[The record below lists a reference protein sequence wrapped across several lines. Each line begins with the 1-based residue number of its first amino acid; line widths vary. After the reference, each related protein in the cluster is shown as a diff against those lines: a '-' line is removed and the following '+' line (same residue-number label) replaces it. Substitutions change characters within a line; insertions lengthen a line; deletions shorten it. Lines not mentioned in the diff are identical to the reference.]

1 MKKKNKRGEK
11 GQFYLLAA
19 IIIIMIIIT
28 FAAVSNYSKK
38 KEITRLYD
46 LGEELEIESMS
57 VLDYG
62 TYSEFDE
69 TTMILLLEGFIEAY
83 ADYGDLERIYFI
95 FGNTENITVMGYQ
108 ELITGEI
115 QVDVGEEISVLQI
128 TKGHTA
134 SEEYSIRGNKVKIII
149 EGDEYE
155 FKLEP
160 GENFYFVIYADV
172 EGETHVVT
180 N

>member
-38 KEITRLYD
+38 KDITRLYD
-46 LGEELEIESMS
+46 LGEELEVESMS

-62 TYSEFDE
+62 KYSELDE
-69 TTMILLLEGFIEAY
+69 TNMTNLLVGFITAY
-83 ADYGDLERIYFI
+83 SDYGDLERIYFI
-95 FGNTENITVMGYQ
+95 FGNTESITVIGYQ

-115 QVDVGEEISVLQI
+115 QVDVGEGISILQI
-128 TKGHTA
+128 TKGSPA

-155 FKLEP
+155 FKLES